1 MTIKSANAIW
11 NGTVDKGN
19 GTMALGSGTFE
30 GTYTF
35 ASRFENGKGTNPE
48 ELIGAAHAG
57 CFSMALSHDLGQ
69 AGYEPERI
77 DTKAEVI
84 LDMVDSVPTI
94 TTIKLTC
101 EAIVSSISD
110 EVFQAQV
117 ADTKV
122 NCPVSR
128 ALVGTEIIVEAILKN
143 S

>member
-11 NGTVDKGN
+11 NGTVDKGS
-19 GTMALGSGTFE
+19 GTMTLGSGAFE
-30 GTYTF
+30 GSYTF

-57 CFSMALSHDLGQ
+57 CFSMALSHDLAQ
-69 AGYEPERI
+69 AGYVPERI
-77 DTKAEVI
+77 ATNADVT
-84 LDMVDSVPTI
+84 LDMVDGVPTI

-110 EVFQAQV
+110 EAFQAQV

-122 NCPVSR
+122 NCPVSC
-128 ALVGTEIIVEAILKN
+128 ALAGTDIIVEAILTN